1 MITFIK
7 NGNIEP
13 VLGLSFGFLV
23 GGIRGDPGA
32 VGQGRNNGGESFQER
47 AQSNVCLWLDT
58 KKITFR
64 AHSEASIYRAA
75 LVIFLY
81 EEVYLQTRLF
91 APVWLVYESFLWEE
105 FSVKVGPTKPKKSH
119 NLAG

>member
-91 APVWLVYESFLWEE
+91 APVWLVYENFLWEE